1 MEETAQELTDHVSQF
16 QKYLDEHT
24 PELISFGIKV
34 VLSIVV
40 LYIGSRLIRWVLG
53 LVRRSLGRTGMD
65 KGAVQFLCSFLKA
78 LLYILLIFGIGM
90 NFGIKESSVAA
101 LLGTAGV
108 TIGLALQ
115 GGLSNLAGGVMLL
128 IFKPF
133 QVGDYIIVD
142 KANGWEGTVYK
153 IEICYT
159 TLLSVDYRHIVI
171 PNGTLSGNTVVN
183 LTARD
188 MRKLELKI
196 GISYDSD
203 MHKAKQILEQ
213 IIKDDKTIDRR
224 QVSDVVFSHPELLEK
239 LNQIIHPAV
248 KQYIREQLAVKKQQ
262 GQKICVVEAALLL
275 EDHYQEFCDTI
286 WYIHTDEEIRIRRL
300 MENRGYTREKSV
312 SIIASQAPE
321 TFFRENADYVVVN
334 NGDFAQTRRQIEE
347 GIRKYETL

>member
-1 MEETAQELTDHVSQF
+1 MSTQEKLVELAEESV
-16 QKYLDEHT
+16 
-24 PELISFGIKV
+24 GI
-34 VLSIVV
+34 
-40 LYIGSRLIRWVLG
+40 
-53 LVRRSLGRTGMD
+53 
-65 KGAVQFLCSFLKA
+65 
-78 LLYILLIFGIGM
+78 
-90 NFGIKESSVAA
+90 IKEVINRVEEESQIANVNYNKC
-101 LLGTAGV
+101 GD
-108 TIGLALQ
+108 TI
-115 GGLSNLAGGVMLL
+115 
-128 IFKPF
+128 IF
-133 QVGDYIIVD
+133 
-142 KANGWEGTVYK
+142 
-153 IEICYT
+153 
-159 TLLSVDYRHIVI
+159 TLK
-171 PNGTLSGNTVVN
+171 N
-183 LTARD
+183 
-188 MRKLELKI
+188 
-196 GISYDSD
+196 
-203 MHKAKQILEQ
+203 
-213 IIKDDKTIDRR
+213 DKTIDRR